1 MNYSLQYETNLNTIK
16 YTKAHIKNAVGWLAI
31 HPTLQ

>member
-1 MNYSLQYETNLNTIK
+1 MNYSLQSETYLNTIK
-16 YTKAHIKNAVGWLAI
+16 HTKADKNAVAWLAI